1 MRKHVLLWA
10 LVALVATSPVA
21 ADNSFGVFGAFHNTE
36 DVDSSTGAGLRTRLG
51 WLDLRASWLND
62 LTRDT
67 SPESLDFELQA
78 VPLEAGVAFNFMEDA
93 RWSPYAGGGLS
104 YFLLDSDDVEIKDQ
118 AGFYGVLGSEFGMR
132 ENLNFMLEAVYRNME
147 AEVERDP
154 NSVRDVTNIDLER
167 ESTVE
172 LGGFGVNAGISWR
185 F

>member
-10 LVALVATSPVA
+10 LVALVAVSPAA
-21 ADNSFGVFGAFHNTE
+21 ADNSFGVFGAYHNTE
-36 DVDSSTGAGLRTRLG
+36 DVDESTGGGLRTRLG
-51 WLDLRASWLND
+51 WLDLRASFLND

-78 VPLEAGVAFNFMEDA
+78 VPLEAGVAFDFMDDA
-93 RWSPYAGGGLS
+93 RWNPYVGGGLS
-104 YFLLDSDDVEIKDQ
+104 YFLLDSDTVEIDDQ

-132 ENLNFMLEAVYRNME
+132 ENLNLMVEAVYRNME
-147 AEVERDP
+147 ADVERDP
-154 NSVRDVTNIDLER
+154 DNFDDIDDITLED

-172 LGGFGVNAGISWR
+172 LGGLGVNVGVSWR

>member
-1 MRKHVLLWA
+1 MRKHVLLWVFIA
-10 LVALVATSPVA
+10 LVAVSPAA
-21 ADNSFGVFGAFHNTE
+21 ADNSFGVFGAYHNTE
-36 DVDSSTGAGLRTRLG
+36 DVDESSGAGIRTRLG

-78 VPLEAGVAFNFMEDA
+78 VPLEAGVAFDFMTDA
-93 RWSPYAGGGLS
+93 RWNPYVGGGVS

-118 AGFYGVLGSEFGMR
+118 AGFYGVLGSEFGFR
-132 ENLNFMLEAVYRNME
+132 ENLNFMVEAMYRNME

-154 NSVRDVTNIDLER
+154 NKVRDVNNIDLER
-167 ESTVE
+167 ESNVE
-172 LGGFGVNAGISWR
+172 LGGFGINAGVSWR